1 MFFDHWVG
9 VFGALDTTGGF
20 TKLNL
25 SFNSTLAF
33 TEKLSLSTTIM
44 AQKSLMGSL
53 DSSEQMGL
61 TGYWGVRSFDERL
74 AGDSGYL
81 VTPEL
86 KYALPDLRAFRH
98 SIGVFFDTGAVWL
111 ENAVITMLQKSHTQL
126 NDGALAR
133 AFRQLSQQS
142 TATNWNAERK
152 FLAVLS

>member
-74 AGDSGYL
+74 AGDSGYDAGIEIC
-81 VTPEL
+81 TARP
-86 KYALPDLRAFRH
+86 
-98 SIGVFFDTGAVWL
+98 SGISTFD
-111 ENAVITMLQKSHTQL
+111 
-126 NDGALAR
+126 R
-133 AFRQLSQQS
+133 R
-142 TATNWNAERK
+142 
-152 FLAVLS
+152 VL